1 MSNQWVKK
9 QQAKLAD
16 RLWIEYLAVTNPME
30 PPELPD
36 EWINELD
43 EGAWRAWVRESW
55 LPSNAQGLQGAP
67 VGKAR
72 QEGKTSKEE
81 EGWRKSTIPERKA
94 WI

>member
-9 QQAKLAD
+9 QQAKLDD

-36 EWINELD
+36 EWIDELD
-43 EGAWRAWVRESW
+43 QGAWRAWVRESW
-55 LPSNAQGLQGAP
+55 LPVNAQGLQGQSLREM
-67 VGKAR
+67 GKA
-72 QEGKTSKEE
+72 KASKEE
-81 EGWRKSTIPERKA
+81 DWRKSTIHKHQT

>member
-1 MSNQWVKK
+1 MRNQWVKK
-9 QQAKLAD
+9 QQAKLDD

-36 EWINELD
+36 EWIDELD

-55 LPSNAQGLQGAP
+55 LPSNAQGLQGASMD
-67 VGKAR
+67 KTR
-72 QEGKTSKEE
+72 QEGKASKEE
-81 EGWRKSTIPERKA
+81 DWKKSTIPQRKA

>member
-9 QQAKLAD
+9 QQAKLDD

-36 EWINELD
+36 EWIDELD
-43 EGAWRAWVRESW
+43 QGAWRAWVRGSRF
-55 LPSNAQGLQGAP
+55 SGDAQGLQGAP

-72 QEGKTSKEE
+72 QEGKASKEE
-81 EGWRKSTIPERKA
+81 DWRKSTLSQRKT

>member
-9 QQAKLAD
+9 QQAKLDD

-36 EWINELD
+36 EWIDELD
-43 EGAWRAWVRESW
+43 QGAWRAWIRGSW
-55 LPSNAQGLQGAP
+55 LPGNAQGLQGQSLREM
-67 VGKAR
+67 GKA
-72 QEGKTSKEE
+72 KASKEE
-81 EGWRKSTIPERKA
+81 DWRKSTIPQRKA